1 MLIVASLFVRAL
13 QPRALLL
20 VALLALDIGLIA
32 NSTPRMLGDSGD
44 YVAMALNIV
53 RGDAP
58 SLSPDDLQHAAER
71 FPGDMG
77 KRLIIPELRAADG
90 RQDLSHFWFYPLL
103 AAPFV
108 RLAI

>member
-1 MLIVASLFVRAL
+1 
-13 QPRALLL
+13 
-20 VALLALDIGLIA
+20 
-32 NSTPRMLGDSGD
+32 
-44 YVAMALNIV
+44 
-53 RGDAP
+53 DAP

-108 RLAI
+108 RLAIGFGADPIRGVHDAERDPSVGRSRGPGSPTVEGRDAAPRRRSDS